1 MITCLLALICSI
13 IGSIELYLAIQKG
26 MEGELISQRD
36 YYLLSV
42 DIFKTLSLCKE
53 HRPIPSKE
61 YLDKCYNNY
70 CKLMESSNALA
81 KKVED
86 KLCPLP
92 IGNGKESNI
101 EFTNIV

>member
-1 MITCLLALICSI
+1 
-13 IGSIELYLAIQKG
+13 
-26 MEGELISQRD
+26 
-36 YYLLSV
+36 
-42 DIFKTLSLCKE
+42 
-53 HRPIPSKE
+53 
-61 YLDKCYNNY
+61 
-70 CKLMESSNALA
+70 MESSNALA